1 MSVSITLSDLSWSA
15 PDGRPVFS
23 NINLNFGPD
32 RTGLVGRN
40 GIGKTTLFKL
50 ISGEL
55 TPRTGNVRVE
65 GTLGVMRQVVQV
77 GDETI
82 ADLFDISAELDILRR
97 AETGAASAEEL
108 AIADWTMETRFT
120 SALSR
125 IGLEASPDTPLAKLS
140 GGQRTRAGLA
150 ALVFAEPEF
159 LLLDEPTNNLD
170 REGRRAV
177 IALLESWRSGAIV
190 ISHDRELL
198 ESVDAVVELTSLGAT
213 RFGGGWSYYRERR
226 AIELAAAKRDLA
238 FARQR
243 VEEVA
248 RTMQKTAERKA
259 RRDAAGKRKQAKGDM
274 PRILI
279 GQRRNRSENTAG
291 NHAQMAERLLTEAQE
306 DASLAGKRIEI
317 LQPVSVL
324 LAPTGLPGNRTVMA
338 VDALSFGYDP
348 GSPALEDVSLTLT
361 GPERIAVTGG
371 NGCGKTTFLSLV
383 TGGLRPWSGSARIMT
398 DFALLDQQ
406 LAILD
411 RSLSIRDNFQNLNPD
426 SDENTCRAA
435 LARFMFRSDSAMQTV
450 SSLSGGELLRAALA
464 CVIGGQRPP
473 QLLIL
478 DEPTNH
484 LDIVSMEAVEAG
496 LRAYDGALLIISH
509 DEAFLEAIGISRR
522 ICLPGKP

>member
-1 MSVSITLSDLSWSA
+1 
-15 PDGRPVFS
+15 
-23 NINLNFGPD
+23 
-32 RTGLVGRN
+32 
-40 GIGKTTLFKL
+40 
-50 ISGEL
+50 
-55 TPRTGNVRVE
+55 
-65 GTLGVMRQVVQV
+65 
-77 GDETI
+77 
-82 ADLFDISAELDILRR
+82 
-97 AETGAASAEEL
+97 
-108 AIADWTMETRFT
+108 
-120 SALSR
+120 
-125 IGLEASPDTPLAKLS
+125 
-140 GGQRTRAGLA
+140 
-150 ALVFAEPEF
+150 
-159 LLLDEPTNNLD
+159 
-170 REGRRAV
+170 
-177 IALLESWRSGAIV
+177 
-190 ISHDRELL
+190 
-198 ESVDAVVELTSLGAT
+198 
-213 RFGGGWSYYRERR
+213 
-226 AIELAAAKRDLA
+226 
-238 FARQR
+238 
-243 VEEVA
+243 
-248 RTMQKTAERKA
+248 
-259 RRDAAGKRKQAKGDM
+259 
-274 PRILI
+274 
-279 GQRRNRSENTAG
+279 
-291 NHAQMAERLLTEAQE
+291 
-306 DASLAGKRIEI
+306 
-317 LQPVSVL
+317 
-324 LAPTGLPGNRTVMA
+324 MA